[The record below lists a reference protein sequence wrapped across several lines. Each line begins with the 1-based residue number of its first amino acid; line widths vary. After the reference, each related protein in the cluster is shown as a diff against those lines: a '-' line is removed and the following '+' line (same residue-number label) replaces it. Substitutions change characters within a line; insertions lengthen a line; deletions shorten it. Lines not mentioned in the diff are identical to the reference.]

1 MNNLDHNEANDS
13 PPSDLRP
20 SDLRPSAAL
29 THPSGAPET
38 EKSPELLPDGSG
50 NTRHSSA
57 EKQGRDK
64 VEEPFDAG

>member
-1 MNNLDHNEANDS
+1 MNNLGHNEANDS
-13 PPSDLRP
+13 PP